1 MTPEKKVQNDIINY
15 LTMLINQGHPL
26 FFERRQAG
34 GLSYKKGIPDL
45 YAVYDGKHI
54 EIEVKAPDGELS
66 SMQIKFK
73 QKCKRLN
80 ILWICADSLDLFI
93 EFLVKNFPN
102 HKFNYF

>member
-1 MTPEKKVQNDIINY
+1 MTPEKKVQNDIMNY
-15 LTMLINQGHPL
+15 LTMLIDQDHPL

-73 QKCKRLN
+73 QKCRRLN
-80 ILWICADSLDLFI
+80 ILWVCSDSLDNFI
-93 EFLVKNFPN
+93 DFMRANFPN
-102 HKFNYF
+102 CTF